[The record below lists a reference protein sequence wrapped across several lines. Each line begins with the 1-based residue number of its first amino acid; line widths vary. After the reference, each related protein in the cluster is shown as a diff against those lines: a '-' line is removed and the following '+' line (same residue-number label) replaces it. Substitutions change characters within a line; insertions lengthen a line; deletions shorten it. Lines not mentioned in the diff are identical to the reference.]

1 MADKIL
7 KKSDRK
13 RKMNFSV
20 SEINKITEK
29 VEQNIDINIIQSKLT
44 NSITNK
50 TRNLGKYYC

>member
-29 VEQNIDINIIQSKLT
+29 VEQNIDIIQSKLT